1 MIKLQ
6 FKLPQALISRGF
18 TRRTVFHAPAFQQSL
33 CDQTTQKIMFMS
45 MTQVTESGN
54 SMEKLDLI
62 MSEVLTR
69 RVSALLDDLSLF
81 ASRIVF
87 LRDVSP
93 PFSGKIL
100 MVHIVAKREG
110 KKMVWSVFKLYQLLK
125 MSWCKREV

>member
-1 MIKLQ
+1 MASLSQ
-6 FKLPQALISRGF
+6 CPLVFPSCQLVSPSSHQ
-18 TRRTVFHAPAFQQSL
+18 RTI
-33 CDQTTQKIMFMS
+33 T
-45 MTQVTESGN
+45 VT
-54 SMEKLDLI
+54 I
-62 MSEVLTR
+62 SEVLTR

-110 KKMVWSVFKLYQLLK
+110 KKNGLVSVQITSAVKNEL
-125 MSWCKREV
+125 V

>member
-1 MIKLQ
+1 MGQLRKDNQFLLEEVKQLQNKVQEKSGRKKIKHVDVKRSTRVSQ
-6 FKLPQALISRGF
+6 FINIYLLI
-18 TRRTVFHAPAFQQSL
+18 
-33 CDQTTQKIMFMS
+33 I
-45 MTQVTESGN
+45 
-54 SMEKLDLI
+54 
-62 MSEVLTR
+62 SEVLTR

-110 KKMVWSVFKLYQLLK
+110 KKNGLVSVQITSAVKNEL
-125 MSWCKREV
+125 V

>member
-1 MIKLQ
+1 
-6 FKLPQALISRGF
+6 
-18 TRRTVFHAPAFQQSL
+18 
-33 CDQTTQKIMFMS
+33 
-45 MTQVTESGN
+45 
-54 SMEKLDLI
+54 

-93 PFSGKIL
+93 LFSGKIL

-110 KKMVWSVFKLYQLLK
+110 KFWSVFKLHQLLK